1 MYALKKTGKIALC
14 AMLAALASV
23 FMLISYFPYLT
34 YAIPAVSGL
43 FIMIVVIETD
53 IKWATLTYL
62 SSAVIVALIGEPE
75 AKMLYI
81 LFFGYYP
88 ILKAIF
94 ERLKNRPLEYLLKF
108 LSFNAAIIVAY
119 TFVAALLGVSLG
131 EMGDFGKYTAAIT
144 LLAANIVFPIYDAAV
159 SRMAQFYLLRL
170 HSQIA
175 KIFKG
180 K

>member
-1 MYALKKTGKIALC
+1 MF
-14 AMLAALASV
+14 AALASV

-34 YAIPAVSGL
+34 YAIPAVAGL
-43 FIMIVVIETD
+43 FIMIAVIETD

-94 ERLKNRPLEYLLKF
+94 ERLKNRLLEYLLKF
-108 LSFNAAIIVAY
+108 LSFNVAIIVAY
-119 TFVAALLGVSLG
+119 TFVAAFLGVSVG
-131 EMGDFGKYTAAIT
+131 EMGDFGKYTATIM

>member
-1 MYALKKTGKIALC
+1 MCGLKKTAKIALC
-14 AMLAALASV
+14 AMLAALASA

-34 YAIPAVSGL
+34 YAIPAMAGL
-43 FIMIVVIETD
+43 FVMIAVVETN
-53 IKWATLTYL
+53 IKWAFLTFL
-62 SSAVIVALIGEPE
+62 SSSAIIAITAEPE

-94 ERLKNRPLEYLLKF
+94 ERLKSRLIEYLLKF

-119 TFVAALLGVSLG
+119 TFVAALLNVSIN
-131 EMGDFGKYTAAIT
+131 EMGDFGKYTAFV
-144 LLAANIVFPIYDAAV
+144 LLVAANVIFPIYDAAV
-159 SRMAQFYLLRL
+159 SRMAQFYLVRL